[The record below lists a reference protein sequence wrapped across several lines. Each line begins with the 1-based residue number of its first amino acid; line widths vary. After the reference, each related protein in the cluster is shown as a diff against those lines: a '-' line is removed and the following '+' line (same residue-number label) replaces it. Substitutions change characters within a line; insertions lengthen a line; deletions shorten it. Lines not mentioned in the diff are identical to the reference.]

1 MSNPYGND
9 PYGQQPPNPYGGGGG
24 GGSSFN
30 APGAGGFEQPKTDGV
45 SIAALVTG
53 LLCCA
58 PVSLILGIVGIK
70 RTKGG
75 QRKGRGL
82 AITGLVLGLVGLLVW
97 IGVGIAAI
105 AGVAWFD
112 SLLLPE
118 EAEVGQCMDVTE
130 EGNEV
135 LLYEK
140 DCTEDHDAEIFA
152 VAEVDADNK
161 DAISDAMTDYCAEIA
176 DPEDL
181 AKVSEVEDV
190 EFNALIEDPSNVD
203 IGDHLVCYVES
214 SKKLDEPIL

>member
-9 PYGQQPPNPYGGGGG
+9 PYGQQSPNPYGGGG

-140 DCTEDHDAEIFA
+140 DCTEDHDAEVVA

-161 DAISDAMTDYCAEIA
+161 DAISGMVAYCNEIIS
-176 DPEDL
+176 DEDQIKL
-181 AKVSEVEDV
+181 AEVEGLEYKAV
-190 EFNALIEDPSNVD
+190 IEDPNNVD

-214 SKKLDEPIL
+214 SEKLDEPIL